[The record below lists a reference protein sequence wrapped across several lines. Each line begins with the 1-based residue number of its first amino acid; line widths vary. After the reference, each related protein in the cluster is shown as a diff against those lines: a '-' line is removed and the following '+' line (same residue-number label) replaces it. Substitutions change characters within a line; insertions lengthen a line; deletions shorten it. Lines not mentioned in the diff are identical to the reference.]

1 MSILGYSNN
10 TNIWFSYHL
19 NIESYLWFE
28 LFFFIVGTSYNSYNF
43 SYLSIQIEQY
53 IVAYLQIS
61 KTENFS

>member
-10 TNIWFSYHL
+10 TNIWFSYL

-43 SYLSIQIEQY
+43 SYLSIQIEQD

-61 KTENFS
+61 KTENIS

>member
-10 TNIWFSYHL
+10 INIWFSYL

-43 SYLSIQIEQY
+43 SYLSIQIEQD

-61 KTENFS
+61 KTENIS